1 MTNQDNRDT
10 FLYDLRTMISRAEA
24 AGPFRGKTIA
34 IRALKRILLKME
46 RG

>member
-1 MTNQDNRDT
+1 MSNQDNRET

-24 AGPFRGKTIA
+24 AGSFRGKTVA
-34 IRALKRILLKME
+34 LRALKRILLKME